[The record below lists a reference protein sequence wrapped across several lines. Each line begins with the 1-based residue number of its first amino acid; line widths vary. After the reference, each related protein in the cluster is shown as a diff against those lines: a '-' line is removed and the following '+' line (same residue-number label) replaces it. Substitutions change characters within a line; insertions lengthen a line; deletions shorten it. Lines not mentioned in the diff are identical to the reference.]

1 MSHGS
6 AGSPGM
12 AATGASAGPG
22 GTVARCPVCCGSGK
36 GSPLRMRSIA
46 ACCSS
51 VESRTCFSRLIRKAP
66 AFPISIFPA
75 FQCFSFQPFSISH
88 SALPVRPLAQAVG
101 HPVGA
106 HRSPHLAFRPATRS
120 ATAGCAVRPAVG
132 ARHLA
137 AGALPSLSRTS
148 TVRSPAR
155 LLCNRTTHIV
165 ELVSIQITDGNT
177 SRQQHKASELQP
189 SPGQRR
195 SPASPPASRRRLR
208 PPAQHRPNRRLL
220 LLRRLHRLQALALHT
235 SRTKSRTRTPSAPAI
250 FTMDVSEH
258 SMLPRSTSP
267 MKLWCMSALSASLS

>member
-1 MSHGS
+1 
-6 AGSPGM
+6 
-12 AATGASAGPG
+12 
-22 GTVARCPVCCGSGK
+22 
-36 GSPLRMRSIA
+36 MRSIA

-137 AGALPSLSRTS
+137 AGALPGLSRMCAVS
-148 TVRSPAR
+148 RPAR
-155 LLCNRTTHIV
+155 LQRNTTTHLV
-165 ELVSIQITDGNT
+165 EFVSIRITRHNPGGQ
-177 SRQQHKASELQP
+177 QQHASELQCR
-189 SPGQRR
+189 PGQRR
-195 SPASPPASRRRLR
+195 GTPSAKARCPRLVQKSVDDR
-208 PPAQHRPNRRLL
+208 L
-220 LLRRLHRLQALALHT
+220 LLRRHLAERMAIPIFTRRVSLPGRTFGSHSSRWFHRSVAD
-235 SRTKSRTRTPSAPAI
+235 RTPVAPSQPAGMRPHN
-250 FTMDVSEH
+250 TCH
-258 SMLPRSTSP
+258 SRRATAVFAPGCDTG
-267 MKLWCMSALSASLS
+267 